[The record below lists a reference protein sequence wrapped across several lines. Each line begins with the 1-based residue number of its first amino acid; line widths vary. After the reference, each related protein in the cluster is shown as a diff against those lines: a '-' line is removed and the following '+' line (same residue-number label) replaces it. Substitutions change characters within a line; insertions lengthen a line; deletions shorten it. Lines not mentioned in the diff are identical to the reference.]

1 MAEEPQAP
9 PAPEPAAAPEAPA
22 DIPVSSETAGESP
35 RVDRIAAVR
44 ELAGLFSEGE
54 DEEGANGKPRTRS
67 SESPAAEGA
76 PDTRKRVEDDE
87 QVTRGLIS
95 RLIDGV
101 KGL

>member
-1 MAEEPQAP
+1 M
-9 PAPEPAAAPEAPA
+9 
-22 DIPVSSETAGESP
+22 
-35 RVDRIAAVR
+35 DRISAVR

-54 DEEGANGKPRTRS
+54 EEEGTARPKRAS
-67 SESPAAEGA
+67 AQEGEEA
-76 PDTRKRVEDDE
+76 PDNRKRVEDDE